1 MKLEDPIDA
10 LVNWLT
16 TRVTPDVRPARHRC
30 AMAHFCGPLSVAM
43 VESDVA
49 MMTMTVL
56 VFTVQHRPR

>member
-1 MKLEDPIDA
+1 
-10 LVNWLT
+10 
-16 TRVTPDVRPARHRC
+16 
-30 AMAHFCGPLSVAM
+30 MAHFCGPLSVAM